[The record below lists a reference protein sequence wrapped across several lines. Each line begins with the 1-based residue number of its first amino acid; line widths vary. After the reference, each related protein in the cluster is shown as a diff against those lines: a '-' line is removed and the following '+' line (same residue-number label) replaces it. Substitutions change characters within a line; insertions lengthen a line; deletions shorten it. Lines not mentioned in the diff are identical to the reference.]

1 MSDTVPDCDTA
12 ATRWAELPWN
22 VPVVITGL
30 GLRHSGQS
38 RAGWGLRESWAT
50 SGNTCPAPRCPRSQ
64 NSNPQ
69 QMWYL
74 VVYQRKPTRLYG
86 GGRVKFLGSRVSCVA
101 NLLTALVYQE
111 SSLLYSITI
120 VQYYTA
126 VTMSWCETVGG
137 VCDST
142 QKSVSEIFVVLPNF
156 CLKIVIF

>member
-1 MSDTVPDCDTA
+1 MSDTVPDCDTVTVGRITLECPSCYNGFGF
-12 ATRWAELPWN
+12 ATLRPIKSRLRSAWKFSN
-22 VPVVITGL
+22 VWKYMSSTQMSKITKFK
-30 GLRHSGQS
+30 S
-38 RAGWGLRESWAT
+38 
-50 SGNTCPAPRCPRSQ
+50 PK
-64 NSNPQ
+64 
-69 QMWYL
+69 MWYL

-120 VQYYTA
+120 VQCYTA
-126 VTMSWCETVGG
+126 VTMSWCEKVGG